1 VTIDTPKAAATIEEV
16 AAAAGVSRSTV
27 SRVVN
32 GSTAVSPPPWAVERA
47 IAELNYVPN
56 RAARSLA
63 SRATMAI
70 ALVVPE
76 DTTRFFGDPFFAA
89 VVSGINARLSRSDYV
104 LNLIIASDDPRDKTA
119 AYVRSGAVDGAI
131 VVSHHTSDTF
141 IDRIA
146 ASCPSSTAGDRRARE
161 NDYYVDV
168 DNTAGAYQ
176 ATTYLI
182 EKGFR
187 RIAHISARLD
197 ARGHRPS
204 RGLPLGA
211 GGCRDR
217 ARRRRG
223 RQLHGRRRLGRDARI
238 LESGHPS
245 TPSSSERPHGA
256 RCARSPRARGH
267 PTFPA
272 TCIIGFD
279 DSPVATAVQPNLT
292 TCVSPRTC
300 RAADGRR
307 AALAPRRRHA
317 AARDHAPHRADRPR
331 LRLTRRA
338 GRAGLGGAV
347 AGLRCADRGIR
358 ATFFSRPGTAA
369 TCSGSPPSWPIGTMG
384 PPSSAPVLRQR
395 AIALP
400 PW

>member
-1 VTIDTPKAAATIEEV
+1 MSIDAPKAAATIEEV

-32 GSTAVSPPPWAVERA
+32 GSTAVSPAALAAVERA
-47 IAELNYVPN
+47 IAELSYVPN

-89 VVSGINARLSRSDYV
+89 IVSGINARLSRSDYV

-146 ASCPSSTAGDRRARE
+146 ASVPVVYGGRPSRARE
-161 NDYYVDV
+161 NDYYIDV

-176 ATTYLI
+176 ATTYLV

-187 RIAHISARLD
+187 RIAHISGPVSMPAGIDRLAGFRSALAD
-197 ARGHRPS
+197 AGMVPVAVED
-204 RGLPLGA
+204 GNFTA
-211 GGCRDR
+211 DGGS
-217 ARRRRG
+217 AAM
-223 RQLHGRRRLGRDARI
+223 ARI
-238 LESGHPS
+238 LESGAS
-245 TPSSSERPHGA
+245 FDALFVGSDLM
-256 RCARSPRARGH
+256 ARGALAVLARAGIDV
-267 PTFPA
+267 PGDVSL
-272 TCIIGFD
+272 IGFD

-292 TCVSPRTC
+292 TVRQPSHLQGQQM
-300 RAADGRR
+300 ADVLLSL
-307 AALAPRRRHA
+307 LAGGTP
-317 AARDHAPHRADRPR
+317 PHVTMLPTE
-331 LRLTRRA
+331 LI
-338 GRAGLGGAV
+338 V
-347 AGLRCADRGIR
+347 RG
-358 ATFFSRPGTAA
+358 
-369 TCSGSPPSWPIGTMG
+369 
-384 PPSSAPVLRQR
+384 SA
-395 AIALP
+395 
-400 PW
+400 